1 MKKLKKWIRPLL
13 LLFIISIE
21 LFTYYTEN
29 KINTALWA
37 IGVLLIPKAL
47 KGFEVNV
54 SNYLERLFTI
64 IAVLLAIYAILYT
77 IW

>member
-1 MKKLKKWIRPLL
+1 MKKLKKWIRPLF
-13 LLFIISIE
+13 LLFIIFIE

-37 IGVLLIPKAL
+37 LGVLWIPKAL
-47 KGFEVNV
+47 KGFEINV
-54 SNYLERLFTI
+54 SKYLEWLLNI
-64 IAVLLAIYAILYT
+64 IVLLLVIYAVFSI

>member
-1 MKKLKKWIRPLL
+1 MKKLKKWIRPLF
-13 LLFIISIE
+13 LLFIIFIE

-37 IGVLLIPKAL
+37 MGVLLIPKAL
-47 KGFEVNV
+47 KGFEINV
-54 SNYLERLFTI
+54 SKYLEWLLNI
-64 IAVLLAIYAILYT
+64 IAILLVIYAVFIT

>member
-1 MKKLKKWIRPLL
+1 MKKLKKWLRPLF
-13 LLFIISIE
+13 LLFIIFIE

-37 IGVLLIPKAL
+37 LGVLLIPKTL

-54 SNYLERLFTI
+54 SNYLEKLLNI
-64 IAVLLAIYAILYT
+64 IAILLVIYTVFIT

>member
-1 MKKLKKWIRPLL
+1 MKKLKKWLIPVL
-13 LLFIISIE
+13 LLFIIFTQ
-21 LFTYYTEN
+21 LFSYYTEN

-54 SNYLERLFTI
+54 SNYLEKLLTI
-64 IAVLLAIYAILYT
+64 IALLLMAYAVFSI

>member
-37 IGVLLIPKAL
+37 IGVLLIPKTL

>member
-1 MKKLKKWIRPLL
+1 MKKLKKWIRPLF
-13 LLFIISIE
+13 LLFIIFIE

-37 IGVLLIPKAL
+37 LGVLSIPKAL